1 MGSQSDWETMEKA
14 AEILAE
20 LDIPHETRMLSAH
33 RTPDR
38 MMEYAKAAKGRGLK
52 VIIAGAGAFFSSA
65 YVSQLYA
72 QYDSNNFANSTLAL
86 AVEYG
91 VYIPVFAT
99 LFYADNRSKY
109 IDPATGRRDSRRL
122 RQDIKKLFAAFSV
135 SEVIY
140 SITKVLTQYA
150 LLQAGNQPYEASMAG
165 SLVAWGVFFV
175 AINSMAKLVK
185 LFRR

>member
-1 MGSQSDWETMEKA
+1 MIRATG
-14 AEILAE
+14 
-20 LDIPHETRMLSAH
+20 
-33 RTPDR
+33 
-38 MMEYAKAAKGRGLK
+38 
-52 VIIAGAGAFFSSA
+52 FFSKYKDAVLFNRNLIISGTDGFFASA

-72 QYDSNNFANSTLAL
+72 QYDSSDLANSALAL

-99 LFYADNRSKY
+99 LFYVDNRSKY
-109 IDPATGRRDSRRL
+109 VDPATGRCDSRRV

-135 SEVIY
+135 SEVIFA
-140 SITKVLTQYA
+140 ITRVLMHYG
-150 LLQAGNQPYEASMAG
+150 LLQAGSQPYEASMAS